1 MNSHFRI
8 AIDGPSAAGKSTIAK
23 KIAEKYNFLYIDTG
37 AMYRCVG
44 YYMLEHGID
53 MNDEKA
59 VNSNLSKIN
68 IQLANQ
74 KILLNGI
81 DIADKIRRN
90 EVSFAASKVSSY
102 QSVREYLV
110 KQQQLMAKHGS
121 VVLDGRDIGTVVIP
135 DAELKIYQVA
145 SLKERALRRYKEN
158 VSNGIT
164 TSLEEIEKQIKKRD
178 YDDSHRIH
186 SPLKKAEDA
195 IELDTSI
202 MSIDEVVETISR
214 LIEEKKQELK

>member
-23 KIAEKYNFLYIDTG
+23 KIAEKYNLLYIDTG

-81 DIADKIRRN
+81 DIADKIRIN

-178 YDDSHRIH
+178 YDDSNRIH

>member
-81 DIADKIRRN
+81 DIADKIRIN

-178 YDDSHRIH
+178 YDDSNRIH

>member
-68 IQLANQ
+68 IQLADQ

-81 DIADKIRRN
+81 DIADKIRIN

-145 SLKERALRRYKEN
+145 NLKERALRRYKEN

>member
-68 IQLANQ
+68 IQLADQ

-81 DIADKIRRN
+81 DIADKIRIN

-178 YDDSHRIH
+178 YDDSNRIH

>member
-68 IQLANQ
+68 IQLADQ

-81 DIADKIRRN
+81 DIADKIRIN

-110 KQQQLMAKHGS
+110 KQQQLMAKQGS

-214 LIEEKKQELK
+214 LIDEKKQELK

>member
-68 IQLANQ
+68 IQLADQ

-81 DIADKIRRN
+81 DIADKIRIN

>member
-68 IQLANQ
+68 IQLADQ

-81 DIADKIRRN
+81 DIADKIRIN

-145 SLKERALRRYKEN
+145 NLKERALRRYKES
-158 VSNGIT
+158 VSNGII

>member
-81 DIADKIRRN
+81 DIADKIRIN

-214 LIEEKKQELK
+214 LIDEKKQELK

>member
-81 DIADKIRRN
+81 DIADKIRIN

-145 SLKERALRRYKEN
+145 NLKERALRRYKEN

>member
-53 MNDEKA
+53 INDEKA

-145 SLKERALRRYKEN
+145 NLKERALRRYKES
-158 VSNGIT
+158 VSNGII

>member
-68 IQLANQ
+68 IQLADQ

-81 DIADKIRRN
+81 DIADKIRIN

-158 VSNGIT
+158 ISNGIT

>member
-81 DIADKIRRN
+81 DIADKIRIN